1 MSRKELFQELDKNK
15 DGHIT
20 VSVIGMLPINGF
32 MSIFIDKGIF
42 GNDNR
47 LSGRLKCINF
57 VSLSSTTPHRFFSC
71 VPIFLIKLLAIRS
84 RQYIM

>member
-1 MSRKELFQELDKNK
+1 MADKDRTKHNDVKEGIVPGTRQEQGWTHHN
-15 DGHIT
+15 
-20 VSVIGMLPINGF
+20 
-32 MSIFIDKGIF
+32 KGIF